1 MSSEGSLLVGLTG
14 GIGTGKS
21 RVADLLEEL
30 GASVVCSDRVV
41 HELQA
46 AGGPA
51 LAAIVAE
58 FGEDFLTS
66 EGELDRV
73 RLGRLVFET
82 PDARRKLGRIM
93 GPLILPELRRRTE
106 ELQSRGDRVVVV
118 DIPLLIESRGSG
130 RGAGALLPFD
140 LVLLV
145 YASEAQQLE
154 RVIARDE
161 LSEGEARSRIAAQLS
176 IEEKRGL
183 ADVVVDNSGSWE
195 ETEKFVRELYA
206 GWLGGT
212 SADSKL
218 PESGVPLNGA

>member
-1 MSSEGSLLVGLTG
+1 
-14 GIGTGKS
+14 
-21 RVADLLEEL
+21 
-30 GASVVCSDRVV
+30 
-41 HELQA
+41 
-46 AGGPA
+46 
-51 LAAIVAE
+51 
-58 FGEDFLTS
+58 
-66 EGELDRV
+66 
-73 RLGRLVFET
+73 
-82 PDARRKLGRIM
+82 
-93 GPLILPELRRRTE
+93 
-106 ELQSRGDRVVVV
+106 
-118 DIPLLIESRGSG
+118 
-130 RGAGALLPFD
+130 
-140 LVLLV
+140 LLV